1 MNERDWPHPYAEIRR
16 ARPGAHTL
24 VATLLAGVGEG
35 ARDVARLLETRR
47 KLAPCKVRSVASP
60 ASASFDGAQ
69 GRIIVTTDA
78 CPGESAERLR
88 ARGPLPAARVAHI
101 VAAVIEALGA
111 AHAVGVFHRALSLA
125 SVVVDGD
132 DVRVIDFGLGELIG
146 SESPHATPRL
156 VALTPERIFGLPASA
171 TEDVYLLGCVAYH
184 LITGEPPLVDDD
196 PVRLRR
202 RHAIED
208 PPRLPRSGPS
218 ALPAAFSRVIEKCL
232 AKDADERFADIDALS
247 QAWANATREAGL
259 AAPARSSVAPP
270 PVVGSPKPASPAS
283 PRTAIAVGPTTAAPV
298 DPAPSPPRVA
308 ATASERSAP
317 RPVPPPPPIARAA
330 SERSGASAASERSGA
345 RPVSERSGA
354 RAASERSGARAASE
368 RSGAAAAATS
378 ERSAAKPIAAH
389 PVVVP
394 VEPAPQPE
402 SAPAIVFPA
411 PGANDPVAPV
421 REDLVAPA
429 VAPLRMI
436 GSAARTSTGSHELA
450 VRSAA
455 SPDRPRRRGVIAGV
469 ALLAVAIVAAVWIA
483 SPGDA
488 PPPVPVADATP
499 TRPIDPPPPPGP
511 PRAEAS
517 GDPRPSPPAPIV
529 DAPPVDP
536 IAAVTHGAGEP
547 VAPSDAVLVPD
558 ADDAIDPQEV
568 PSTAVAAASTSDV
581 VVAELIARANDSR
594 RAGRT
599 GDAVSAYRDVLARQP
614 GNLEALS
621 AMARIAFDR
630 GAFADAV
637 TWGRRLVAVAP
648 SSAKGRLA
656 LGDAY
661 FKLGRL
667 AEAEAQYRKADRL
680 GHRLADSRLAAVGA
694 GRPAGAK

>member
-1 MNERDWPHPYAEIRR
+1 
-16 ARPGAHTL
+16 
-24 VATLLAGVGEG
+24 G
-35 ARDVARLLETRR
+35 ARA
-47 KLAPCKVRSVASP
+47 
-60 ASASFDGAQ
+60 
-69 GRIIVTTDA
+69 
-78 CPGESAERLR
+78 
-88 ARGPLPAARVAHI
+88 
-101 VAAVIEALGA
+101 
-111 AHAVGVFHRALSLA
+111 
-125 SVVVDGD
+125 
-132 DVRVIDFGLGELIG
+132 
-146 SESPHATPRL
+146 
-156 VALTPERIFGLPASA
+156 
-171 TEDVYLLGCVAYH
+171 
-184 LITGEPPLVDDD
+184 
-196 PVRLRR
+196 
-202 RHAIED
+202 
-208 PPRLPRSGPS
+208 
-218 ALPAAFSRVIEKCL
+218 
-232 AKDADERFADIDALS
+232 
-247 QAWANATREAGL
+247 
-259 AAPARSSVAPP
+259 
-270 PVVGSPKPASPAS
+270 
-283 PRTAIAVGPTTAAPV
+283 
-298 DPAPSPPRVA
+298 
-308 ATASERSAP
+308 
-317 RPVPPPPPIARAA
+317 
-330 SERSGASAASERSGA
+330 
-345 RPVSERSGA
+345 VSERSGA
-354 RAASERSGARAASE
+354 RAASERSGARPASE
-368 RSGAAAAATS
+368 RSGAAAATS
-378 ERSAAKPIAAH
+378 ERGAAKPIAAH

-411 PGANDPVAPV
+411 PGANDPVVPV
-421 REDLVAPA
+421 REVEVAPA
-429 VAPLRMI
+429 VAPLRTI

-450 VRSAA
+450 VRPAA

-469 ALLAVAIVAAVWIA
+469 ALLAVAIVAAVWVA
-483 SPGDA
+483 APGDA
-488 PPPVPVADATP
+488 PPPVPVADAT
-499 TRPIDPPPPPGP
+499 PIDPPPPPGP

-547 VAPSDAVLVPD
+547 VAPSDAALVPD

-694 GRPAGAK
+694 K